1 MALTNHGRHGLF
13 SFLSSLPISVLRNL
27 ELEANK
33 LYDRANKLY
42 KAALL
47 TRCYVQHFLCPY
59 IDSEVNHKRHFIK
72 IPFINKGIEFIDLHS
87 IFKDNSVISSIPNYF
102 NNSETPIICYKYNKP
117 IRSTIFNFNK
127 IVNDLDIDSNTPASW
142 DCKNS
147 NYLYPSAGHVITGNL
162 NVIPDARVRNIISKG
177 PKYRFASN
185 IDFSKCRRE
194 IAASL
199 NDFSNRWCKRENVEP
214 DALKEWKINIF
225 KIIDTRISFYSR
237 NTHLLPTK
245 PKSSFRHLKR
255 GIQDFHMNYVLVPA
269 DKAANNIV
277 VVWRLY
283 YINTL
288 KRELVDTDAYKLQP
302 SLSERVIVDGHGCHT
317 ALHFGVKAKENQD
330 KVPTLYWLPKLHKK
344 PYKARFIANSSSCTT
359 TELSK
364 LLTSCLTAVKKHVI
378 KYCEKVY
385 ERSGKNLFWS
395 IKNSGEILD
404 KLKARDFNAT
414 SLSTYDFSTLYT
426 TLPHNLIKDKLID
439 LIENTF
445 QREGS
450 PYLACSD
457 RNAFFT
463 SEKPK
468 KYHAWSC
475 QNVCDALTFLLDN
488 IFIRFGT
495 KLYRQVVGIPMGTN
509 YAPLVADLFLFCYER
524 DFMMSLSDDKQADV
538 IDAFNTT
545 SRYLDN
551 ILNINNVY
559 FDNMV
564 SQIYPSELQL
574 NKANASD
581 TEAAFLDLHLSISND
596 IVSTKIYDKRDDFD
610 FEIVNFPFLD
620 GDVPRSTSYGVYISQ
635 LIRFARASS
644 YVADF
649 NTRNKLLTQK
659 LLKQGYRYHKLR
671 KTFSK
676 FYRRYYDLI
685 SKFQVGLK
693 SLLRQG
699 LSEPDFYGD
708 LVYKLKKIVG
718 SNNFSAQFIKII
730 SHYKKIG
737 YNINVLQQTA
747 CLVVNPITVGNF
759 AFLFN
764 CTPVGRTSDSMM
776 VPT

>member
-1 MALTNHGRHGLF
+1 MLYVQTMGKKMHLQFYVQNLSLYTSMQCHWVVIISVADLEKKQKIEGQTICNVWGCFETCFCCRNKRVCIHNWQA
-13 SFLSSLPISVLRNL
+13 SKYKSPVCLSSFT
-27 ELEANK
+27 K
-33 LYDRANKLY
+33 
-42 KAALL
+42 
-47 TRCYVQHFLCPY
+47 
-59 IDSEVNHKRHFIK
+59 
-72 IPFINKGIEFIDLHS
+72 
-87 IFKDNSVISSIPNYF
+87 
-102 NNSETPIICYKYNKP
+102 NN
-117 IRSTIFNFNK
+117 F
-127 IVNDLDIDSNTPASW
+127 
-142 DCKNS
+142 
-147 NYLYPSAGHVITGNL
+147 
-162 NVIPDARVRNIISKG
+162 
-177 PKYRFASN
+177 
-185 IDFSKCRRE
+185 
-194 IAASL
+194 
-199 NDFSNRWCKRENVEP
+199 
-214 DALKEWKINIF
+214 
-225 KIIDTRISFYSR
+225 
-237 NTHLLPTK
+237 
-245 PKSSFRHLKR
+245 
-255 GIQDFHMNYVLVPA
+255 
-269 DKAANNIV
+269 
-277 VVWRLY
+277 
-283 YINTL
+283 
-288 KRELVDTDAYKLQP
+288 
-302 SLSERVIVDGHGCHT
+302 T

-414 SLSTYDFSTLYT
+414 SLSTYDFSALYT

-439 LIENTF
+439 LIESTF

-509 YAPLVADLFLFCYER
+509 CAPLVADLFLFCYER

-545 SRYLDN
+545 SRYLDD
-551 ILNINNVY
+551 IININNVY

-574 NKANASD
+574 YKANASD

-737 YNINVLQQTA
+737 YNINVLQHTA
-747 CLVVNPITVGNF
+747 CLVVNPIKVGNF